1 MTLTSSAV
9 LTVLA
14 ISAIHWF
21 ALEARWVKP
30 RISNGYTEYPM
41 PRGLKLLFSVVVP
54 LLVYGAAANLLSP
67 DGEKWVQLV
76 SIKWYGIRKLSM
88 NWADVV
94 SVYNN
99 PEDNSLTIRDKS
111 NRTIV
116 HTMYNVGR
124 AEFIRQISELPY
136 GFAKQL

>member
-1 MTLTSSAV
+1 
-9 LTVLA
+9 
-14 ISAIHWF
+14 
-21 ALEARWVKP
+21 
-30 RISNGYTEYPM
+30 
-41 PRGLKLLFSVVVP
+41 
-54 LLVYGAAANLLSP
+54 
-67 DGEKWVQLV
+67 
-76 SIKWYGIRKLSM
+76 M